1 LNSLIAIGAVVY
13 RHGNVPHQV
22 SLAHSSPNGETA
34 CPMGLLRTILAITVV
49 ISHTPNPYFFV
60 GARNAVQVFYMI
72 SGFLIS
78 YVLLNTPS
86 YKSPLIFW
94 INRALR
100 LYPIYYVVAALT
112 LVGHAMFNPNY
123 WAEIFQ
129 LSDGVRAFLATAA
142 VTILGQDWTTFFT
155 AQNGKLIFYSPG
167 AENGIRLTNLLPV
180 VQAWT
185 LGVEL
190 SFYLLAP
197 FIVSR
202 PVVLLTL
209 FCISLGARLLA
220 IMSGFGLNDPWTD
233 RFFPFELALFIAGM
247 ASHQLLL
254 LRVKAAVSMPSTKR
268 LPNYVLLATLF
279 FGVIYYPIPLPEI
292 VKTPILF
299 GMMFFALP
307 FLFILQSENRWDRRI
322 GDLSYPIYIGHL
334 LILLALAYLVKKYQ
348 FIEPLGLT
356 RSLLGVAGAIAFAVV
371 LNIFIAEPVE
381 NRRRWIRGKP
391 KG

>member
-1 LNSLIAIGAVVY
+1 LARAVYGHDDVL
-13 RHGNVPHQV
+13 HQV
-22 SLAHSSPNGETA
+22 SLAHTSRNGETEY
-34 CPMGLLRTILAITVV
+34 PMGLLRTILAITVV
-49 ISHTPNPYFFV
+49 MSHTPNPYFFV

-78 YVLLNTPS
+78 YVLVNTPS
-86 YKSPLIFW
+86 YKSPLTFW
-94 INRALR
+94 TNRALR
-100 LYPIYYVVAALT
+100 LYPMYYVVAALT
-112 LVGHAMFNPNY
+112 LAGRAMFDPNY

-129 LSDGVRAFLATAA
+129 LSAGVRAFLATVA
-142 VTILGQDWTTFFT
+142 VTIFGQDWTAFFT
-155 AQNGKLIFYSPG
+155 AQNGTLIFYSPG
-167 AENGIRLTNLLPV
+167 AETGIRLTNLLPV
-180 VQAWT
+180 PQAWT

-209 FCISLGARLLA
+209 FCVSLGARLLA
-220 IMSGFGLNDPWTD
+220 IMAGFGLNDPWTD

-254 LRVKAAVSMPSTKR
+254 ARVKAAVSPLSTR
-268 LPNYVLLATLF
+268 RFPIYVLLATLC
-279 FGVIYYPIPLPEI
+279 FGLTYYPIPLPEI

-307 FLFILQSENRWDRRI
+307 FLFIWQSESRWDRRI

-371 LNIFIAEPVE
+371 LNMFIAEPVE
-381 NRRRWIRGKP
+381 NRRRRIRGKP